1 MPEHHPLLVVG
12 AGLGGLTL
20 ARVLALH
27 GVGCTVLD
35 RDADRDARS
44 QGGMLDLHEDTA
56 QAALREAGL
65 YEGFRR
71 LVQPGGEATRV
82 LDRHATV
89 HHADDAEGG
98 RPEVHRAAL
107 RDLLL
112 DALPAGTVR
121 WGAQVTA
128 ATPLGGGRHEVR
140 LADGTTLT
148 TDLLVGADGA
158 WSRVRPLV
166 SDAAPAYTGVSF
178 VEADLTDADRR
189 HPRAAALVGS
199 GLLFALDQ
207 GKGLLAH
214 REPGARLHTYVAL
227 RCPAELLDSLGLADR
242 AAARRRVLAHFD
254 GWDEG
259 LRSLLAD
266 GDGPLVARPVHA
278 LPVTANRAP
287 ACTPTSPCAAPPSC
301 WTPSASP
308 TGPPPAAG
316 CSPTS
321 TAGTRACAPSSPT
334 ATARSSPVPST
345 PCPSATAGSA
355 LPASPCSATPPTSCP
370 RSPGRAPTSP
380 CSTAP
385 NSPRLCWPVRR
396 TPSAPSPRTR
406 RPSSPA
412 ASAPPASRPRAWSC
426 ASARTR
432 PGGWRR

>member
-1 MPEHHPLLVVG
+1 MTTAPIPEHHPLLVVG

-278 LPVTANRAP
+278 LPVGHRWERAP
-287 ACTPTSPCAAPPSC
+287 GVSLLGDAAHLMTPFAGEGANLAMLDGAELAAALLARPQDPERALA
-301 WTPSASP
+301 TYEAALFPRGERAARESAESLELCF
-308 TGPPPAAG
+308 GPDAA
-316 CSPTS
+316 
-321 TAGTRACAPSSPT
+321 R
-334 ATARSSPVPST
+334 
-345 PCPSATAGSA
+345 
-355 LPASPCSATPPTSCP
+355 
-370 RSPGRAPTSP
+370 
-380 CSTAP
+380 
-385 NSPRLCWPVRR
+385 RL
-396 TPSAPSPRTR
+396 
-406 RPSSPA
+406 A
-412 ASAPPASRPRAWSC
+412 AMMS
-426 ASARTR
+426 
-432 PGGWRR
+432 GGWQDGAA

>member
-1 MPEHHPLLVVG
+1 MTTAPIPEHRPLLVVG

-278 LPVTANRAP
+278 LPVGHRWERAP
-287 ACTPTSPCAAPPSC
+287 GVTLLGDAAHLMTPFAGEGANLAMLDGAELAAALLARPQDPERALA
-301 WTPSASP
+301 TYEAALFPRGERAARESAESLELCF
-308 TGPPPAAG
+308 GPDAA
-316 CSPTS
+316 
-321 TAGTRACAPSSPT
+321 R
-334 ATARSSPVPST
+334 
-345 PCPSATAGSA
+345 
-355 LPASPCSATPPTSCP
+355 
-370 RSPGRAPTSP
+370 
-380 CSTAP
+380 
-385 NSPRLCWPVRR
+385 RL
-396 TPSAPSPRTR
+396 
-406 RPSSPA
+406 A
-412 ASAPPASRPRAWSC
+412 AMMS
-426 ASARTR
+426 
-432 PGGWRR
+432 GGWQDGAA

>member
-1 MPEHHPLLVVG
+1 MTTAPIPEHHPLLVVG

-214 REPGARLHTYVAL
+214 CEPGARLHTYVAL

-278 LPVTANRAP
+278 LPVGHRWERAP
-287 ACTPTSPCAAPPSC
+287 GVSLLGDAAHLMTPFAGEGANLAMLDGAELAAALLARPQDPERALA
-301 WTPSASP
+301 TYEAALFPRGERAARESAESLELCF
-308 TGPPPAAG
+308 GPDAA
-316 CSPTS
+316 
-321 TAGTRACAPSSPT
+321 R
-334 ATARSSPVPST
+334 
-345 PCPSATAGSA
+345 
-355 LPASPCSATPPTSCP
+355 
-370 RSPGRAPTSP
+370 
-380 CSTAP
+380 
-385 NSPRLCWPVRR
+385 RL
-396 TPSAPSPRTR
+396 
-406 RPSSPA
+406 A
-412 ASAPPASRPRAWSC
+412 AMMS
-426 ASARTR
+426 
-432 PGGWRR
+432 GGWQDGAA

>member
-1 MPEHHPLLVVG
+1 MTTAPIPEHHPLLVVG

-278 LPVTANRAP
+278 LPVGHRWERAP
-287 ACTPTSPCAAPPSC
+287 GVTLLGDAAHLMTPFAGEGANLAMLDGAELAAALLARPQDPERALA
-301 WTPSASP
+301 TYEAALFPRGERAARESAESLELCF
-308 TGPPPAAG
+308 GPDAA
-316 CSPTS
+316 
-321 TAGTRACAPSSPT
+321 R
-334 ATARSSPVPST
+334 
-345 PCPSATAGSA
+345 
-355 LPASPCSATPPTSCP
+355 
-370 RSPGRAPTSP
+370 
-380 CSTAP
+380 
-385 NSPRLCWPVRR
+385 RL
-396 TPSAPSPRTR
+396 
-406 RPSSPA
+406 A
-412 ASAPPASRPRAWSC
+412 AMMS
-426 ASARTR
+426 
-432 PGGWRR
+432 GGWQDGAA